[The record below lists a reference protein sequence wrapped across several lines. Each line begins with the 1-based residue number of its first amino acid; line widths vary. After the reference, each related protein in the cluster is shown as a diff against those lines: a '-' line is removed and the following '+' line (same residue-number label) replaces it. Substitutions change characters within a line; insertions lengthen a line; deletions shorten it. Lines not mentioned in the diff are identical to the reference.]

1 MAATL
6 ASLRIPPDLGDT
18 RQAWH
23 GCGNYLDLHGVQKL
37 QENGTV
43 PPSTQHTETSALLAR
58 LDAQRRHVLGILD
71 GLGEADLRRSVLPSG
86 WTILGLVQH
95 LTLDVERFWFS
106 AVVAGD
112 RHAINGLAKGDEA
125 WQVSADVSG
134 SEIFERYLDEGARAN
149 RIIGSVPLDAKP
161 LWWPTEQFGDWRLES
176 LREIVLHVIVET
188 ACHAG
193 HLDVMR
199 ELQDGKQWIVNT

>member
-1 MAATL
+1 M
-6 ASLRIPPDLGDT
+6 
-18 RQAWH
+18 
-23 GCGNYLDLHGVQKL
+23 
-37 QENGTV
+37 

-58 LDAQRRHVLGILD
+58 LDAQRSHVLGILD

-112 RHAINGLAKGDEA
+112 QDAIDGLAKGDKA
-125 WQVSADVSG
+125 WRVG
-134 SEIFERYLDEGARAN
+134 SEVPGSDVFERYLEETARAN
-149 RIIGSVPLDAKP
+149 QIIDPIPLEAKP
-161 LWWPTEQFGDWRLES
+161 LWWPPEQFGDWRIDS
-176 LREIVLHVIVET
+176 LREIILHVIVET

-193 HLDVMR
+193 QLDVVR
-199 ELQDGKQWIVNT
+199 ELLDGKQWLVLT

>member
-1 MAATL
+1 M
-6 ASLRIPPDLGDT
+6 
-18 RQAWH
+18 
-23 GCGNYLDLHGVQKL
+23 
-37 QENGTV
+37 
-43 PPSTQHTETSALLAR
+43 
-58 LDAQRRHVLGILD
+58 
-71 GLGEADLRRSVLPSG
+71 LPSG

-112 RHAINGLAKGDEA
+112 RCAIGGLAKGDEA

-134 SEIFERYLDEGARAN
+134 SEVFERYLDESARAN
-149 RIIGSVPLDAKP
+149 QIIGSVPLDAKP

-176 LREIVLHVIVET
+176 LREIILHVIVET

-193 HLDVMR
+193 HLDVIR